1 MEMGKILKY
10 YRLKKGMS
18 QEETAESIVSP
29 SYLSRIENNK
39 TTVEKE
45 TLILLLQ
52 RVGVDYEE
60 IQADEGRIK
69 KLLHQWEEPLLDNK
83 KDECERIYKE
93 LQPLIHPVT
102 HTQLQAEFH
111 IKKVRA
117 AIILDFI
124 DEVDHSLRFIDDFF
138 ETLSSR
144 NRFFY
149 YKHLGNYY
157 WVVNEPDKAK
167 GYFERGLAEYSSI
180 HLSELEQADLY
191 FLYALSLYVLQKE
204 TVSFSY
210 AQSALTVFQNNYK
223 PRQCLKIHI
232 HIGICFSSIGDVH
245 SALSNF
251 EKAKTLAEEIDDRD
265 HLGVIYHNLAT
276 MHLRK
281 KERDLSITHLKK
293 AMYYKEQTSLSYF
306 KSLVLLLFVYI
317 QEKKNEEC
325 LHELDSHTKIAEQLP
340 SDNVLTKEFWFFYS
354 FFKAEEKKWEEYVKK
369 EFMPTLKKYR
379 KIQEVERYSRFLG
392 EYYEAKGGYKKA
404 ASYYKLAL
412 DYTNAVDH

>member
-1 MEMGKILKY
+1 MEMGKVLRY
-10 YRLKKGMS
+10 YRVKKGMS
-18 QEETAESIVSP
+18 QEEVSESIVSP

-45 TLILLLQ
+45 TLVLLLQ
-52 RVGVDYEE
+52 RVGIDYEE
-60 IQADEGRIK
+60 IQSDEGKIE
-69 KLLHQWEEPLLDNK
+69 KLLHQWEEPLLDNR

-93 LQPLIHPVT
+93 LQPMIHPIT
-102 HTQLQAEFH
+102 NTQLQAEYH

-117 AIILDFI
+117 AIILNTYD
-124 DEVDHSLRFIDDFF
+124 DLDHSLRFMNDFYD
-138 ETLSSR
+138 TLSSR

-157 WVVNEPDKAK
+157 WITNNAEKAK
-167 GYFERGLAEYSSI
+167 KYFEKGLAEYSSI

-191 FLYALSLYVLQKE
+191 FLYALSLYVDRKE

-232 HIGICFSSIGDVH
+232 HIGICFSNIGDVH
-245 SALSNF
+245 FALSNF
-251 EKAKTLAEEIDDRD
+251 EKAKTLAEEIDDTD
-265 HLGVIYHNLAT
+265 HLGVIYHNMAT

-281 KERDLSITHLKK
+281 REISLSITYLMK
-293 AMYYKEQTSLSYF
+293 AMKYKNQTSLSYF
-306 KSLVLLLFVYI
+306 KSLVLLLFVYS
-317 QEKKNEEC
+317 QEKKTGEC
-325 LHELDSHTKIAEQLP
+325 LKELNTHLYFAEKLP
-340 SDNVLTKEFWFFYS
+340 QDNNLTKEFWFFYY
-354 FFKAEEKKWEEYVKK
+354 FLKADEKKWEEYVKK
-369 EFMPTLKKYR
+369 EFLPSLKKHR
-379 KIQEVERYSRFLG
+379 KIQEMERYSRFLG

-412 DYTNAVDH
+412 DCNQVVDY